1 MSRDYRYGHQANK
14 KGFQRKSQQN
24 PSKKNSGK
32 SSGLTP
38 TKFGLGMVLM
48 TLNILG
54 VYLIVMHFMSQS
66 SQEAPAQPSEIYA
79 AEVTTPKNVA
89 ETPKRLEVV
98 ALEQVE
104 PEQVSAQD
112 QVVDESS
119 NSPRYRFYQELKE
132 SEVVVDAQPISVKLD
147 GQYFILA
154 GTFGSQQVA
163 LKEQQRL
170 AKYGQAVNLSEISHR
185 GKLLYRLSVGPY
197 EDRLALNKRRNEL
210 RSLGVDTLVI
220 KSKASKKD

>member
-14 KGFQRKSQQN
+14 KGFQRKSQQK
-24 PSKKNSGK
+24 PSRKNNGK
-32 SSGLTP
+32 GSALTP
-38 TKFGLGMVLM
+38 TKVGLGMVLM

-54 VYLIVMHFMSQS
+54 VYLVVMHFMSQS
-66 SQEAPAQPSEIYA
+66 SQEAPTQPSEIYV
-79 AEVTTPKNVA
+79 AEPAKKVE

-98 ALEQVE
+98 ALEQAE
-104 PEQVSAQD
+104 AEQTDVAPHKA
-112 QVVDESS
+112 DESGA
-119 NSPRYRFYQELKE
+119 PRYRFYQELKE

-154 GTFGSQQVA
+154 GTFGSQKVA

-170 AKYGQAVNLSEISHR
+170 AKFGQAVNLSEISHR

-210 RSLGVDTLVI
+210 RGLGVDTLVI
-220 KSKASKKD
+220 KSKSPKKD